1 MGHELKNKVGRES
14 TKKKKI
20 VGEGEVAVVFCFV
33 GGFGVINGLVEERE
47 ASFPHSSMAPLVIII
62 VVVVI
67 DRSRVHVHMPIS
79 YRASKGTP
87 IAPQQVKSS

>member
-1 MGHELKNKVGRES
+1 MGVAWRYLQPRVHLLGRWLPE
-14 TKKKKI
+14 TEPR
-20 VGEGEVAVVFCFV
+20 VMVV
-33 GGFGVINGLVEERE
+33 
-47 ASFPHSSMAPLVIII
+47 LVIII

-87 IAPQQVKSS
+87 IAPQHTGNNGCKMQELGLDGQVGWGVG